1 MLNTTKKTALTG
13 IAGIAAWALAGLAT
27 PALAQD
33 ASSPFD
39 GPYVG
44 VAIGLNNFDY
54 KTQTQSAEDSGLAY
68 EGLLGFRRSTES
80 GFVAGVEAH
89 LASSRAK
96 EHVALDIGGGET
108 YDGNTALGRSFGFDG
123 IFGKT
128 FGASQ
133 QFLGFLSAG
142 YLNQRITACCQ
153 VEPAPGDMLNITSLN
168 NNESG
173 YRVGAGFEAKVFQ
186 NLAWRA
192 TVHYSDTGHV
202 DQTQLMTGFTA
213 GF

>member
-1 MLNTTKKTALTG
+1 MLSRIEKTALTG
-13 IAGIAAWALAGLAT
+13 VAVMAVGAFAGLAT

-33 ASSPFD
+33 SGSPFD

-54 KTQTQSAEDSGLAY
+54 KTQTQTAEDSGLAY
-68 EGLLGFRRSTES
+68 EGLVGFRRSTEN

-96 EHVALDIGGGET
+96 DHVALDIGGGET
-108 YDGNTALGRSFGFDG
+108 YDGKTALGRSFGFDA

-128 FGASQ
+128 FGGNQ

-153 VEPAPGDMLNITSLN
+153 VEPAPGDMLSITSLN

-173 YRVGAGFEAKVFQ
+173 YRVGGGFEAKIYQ